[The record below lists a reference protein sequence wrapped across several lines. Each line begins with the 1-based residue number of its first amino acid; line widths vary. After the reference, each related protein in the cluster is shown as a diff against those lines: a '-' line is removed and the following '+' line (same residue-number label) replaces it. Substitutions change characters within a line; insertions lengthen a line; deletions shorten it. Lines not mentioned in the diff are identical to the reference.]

1 MAKVV
6 LKNVVLRFSDIFEAK
21 EFKAGD
27 GRPRFSASFLI
38 AKDSENEKAIHA
50 AVKEVMTEAWKDK
63 APAKIKAFSSQ
74 RGQCCYTDGD
84 NLEYDGCAGNVFL
97 AAHRQAKSG
106 APKIVDRAKN
116 DLTAESGK
124 PYPGCVVNAVID
136 IWAQTGENP
145 GIRATLNAV
154 QFVKDGEPFVGSVA
168 TAADLP
174 DLAEDLDDDD
184 LV

>member
-1 MAKVV
+1 MKVV
-6 LKNVVLRFSDIFEAK
+6 IKNVVLRFSDIFEAK

-38 AKDSENEKAIHA
+38 AKDSDNDKAIRA
-50 AVKEVMTEAWKDK
+50 AIDATMQEAWKDK
-63 APAKIKAFSSQ
+63 AAVKTKAFMSQ

-84 NLEYDGCAGNVFL
+84 MLEYDGCAGNMFI

-106 APKIVDRAKN
+106 NPKIVDRAKQ
-116 DLTAESGK
+116 DLAQKDGK
-124 PYPGCVVNAVID
+124 PYAGCTVNAVID

-154 QFVKDGEPFVGSVA
+154 QFVKDGEPFIGSGA
-168 TAADLP
+168 TADDLP
-174 DLAEDLDDDD
+174 DLAEGLDDDD